1 MLWSTRGKD
10 IWIEFDSAKQ
20 TLIIKDNGVG
30 ISKADIPKIF
40 DKGYSGYNGRLN
52 EESSGIGLFIVKH
65 ISNHLNHE
73 VDVDSGLGEGTTF
86 KIHFPNED

>member
-1 MLWSTRGKD
+1 M
-10 IWIEFDSAKQ
+10 IEFDSAKQ

-73 VDVDSGLGEGTTF
+73 VDVDSELEEGTTF

>member
-1 MLWSTRGKD
+1 MEKD

-40 DKGYSGYNGRLN
+40 DKRLFW
-52 EESSGIGLFIVKH
+52 LQRQ
-65 ISNHLNHE
+65 
-73 VDVDSGLGEGTTF
+73 T
-86 KIHFPNED
+86 